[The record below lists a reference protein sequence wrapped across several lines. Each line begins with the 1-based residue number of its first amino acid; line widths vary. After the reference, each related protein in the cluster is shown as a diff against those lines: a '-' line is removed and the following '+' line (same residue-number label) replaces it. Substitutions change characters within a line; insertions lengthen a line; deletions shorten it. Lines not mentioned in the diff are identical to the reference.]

1 MWACVVVTIGVG
13 SGGVAVESGGVAV
26 DYGVGKV
33 LGGALSRKPNSVT
46 PLHIVTHRSA
56 RRRRLDV
63 KSWIVGLGVPGRKAS
78 LEYDW
83 SLLSSAPLDLA
94 RGAVVRGD
102 VRCEVWS
109 KDKKVLRFWFH
120 TAFV

>member
-1 MWACVVVTIGVG
+1 M
-13 SGGVAVESGGVAV
+13 
-26 DYGVGKV
+26 
-33 LGGALSRKPNSVT
+33 
-46 PLHIVTHRSA
+46 
-56 RRRRLDV
+56 
-63 KSWIVGLGVPGRKAS
+63 PGRKPT